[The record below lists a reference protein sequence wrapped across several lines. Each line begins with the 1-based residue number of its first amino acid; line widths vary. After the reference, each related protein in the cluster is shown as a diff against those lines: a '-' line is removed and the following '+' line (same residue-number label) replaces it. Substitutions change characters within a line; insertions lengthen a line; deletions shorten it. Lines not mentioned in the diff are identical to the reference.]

1 MSELVNFVAS
11 LKVEPFAL
19 LFMVSMYMKSSIF
32 SQFVQDKT
40 CMVSLGL
47 PMEECF
53 NISTTNYFGQEDD
66 KSYIITTSS
75 NYHFYVS
82 LVTTVPGMIAAIF
95 SGPWSDKF
103 VSGRKWM
110 MIVGALGFFLDST
123 IGLVNVVFFELPAPF
138 LLLTNIPSVLLGGS
152 GVAYVAIYSYA
163 AVNTLPQYRALRF
176 AILEILVLVAS
187 PISKQIAGRLMDTP
201 SWAIENRIRNYFALY
216 VIDMATSLAAIIWV
230 AVMINEKKMATSCE
244 VNEMSA
250 SQSESKSERVALLMS
265 HSTEEDEKEASVSKM
280 AGSLFNYGNI
290 KHAIKVIFRSR
301 PGQRR
306 STLSLVILAH
316 FIISICKS
324 ASRSI
329 MYEFCQIA
337 FSWTMASYLN
347 VSSLF
352 TSIEILAIV
361 VTMPILKRLQLQD
374 LTLCIIGTL
383 SVLLGL
389 LVRGAFETTNGFYIA
404 SVANLYMPLSTIA
417 SRSLLSSVVDKTET
431 GSVFAVTECLDTLGP
446 LISSVIF
453 TQIFNATL
461 TSYVGAAFLAGA
473 ALSAI
478 SLSIYVKLLSSD
490 F

>member
-187 PISKQIAGRLMDTP
+187 PISKQIAGQLMDTP

-280 AGSLFNYGNI
+280 AGSLFNY
-290 KHAIKVIFRSR
+290 
-301 PGQRR
+301 
-306 STLSLVILAH
+306 
-316 FIISICKS
+316 
-324 ASRSI
+324 
-329 MYEFCQIA
+329 
-337 FSWTMASYLN
+337 
-347 VSSLF
+347 
-352 TSIEILAIV
+352 V
-361 VTMPILKRLQLQD
+361 VTMPILKKLQLQD

-389 LVRGAFETTNGFYIA
+389 LVRGAFETTSGFYIA
-404 SVANLYMPLSTIA
+404 SVANIYMPLSTIA